1 MTASANPRAAERNKR
16 LAMDALSCS
25 YVAQSRFINHATQER
40 KNGLRVGVRRWKGSI
55 RKRKSKLFFD
65 FL

>member
-40 KNGLRVGVRRWKGSI
+40 KNGLRGRRKALERLDSEKEI
-55 RKRKSKLFFD
+55 QA